1 MRDSPHSLGIRM
13 LAELLL
19 HRQTFGFKRRLAA
32 FDLYVSALN
41 R

>member
-1 MRDSPHSLGIRM
+1 MRDSPHSPGIRN

-19 HRQTFGFKRRLAA
+19 HRQTFGFMRQLAG